1 MATFDRSFID
11 GVLWRMIG
19 LGAIAALLTGWLI
32 SLRFG
37 YSLAFGTAIGA
48 ASLRMTIVAVEGLLQ
63 AAVDGGKSGSG
74 WAVLIGIK
82 LMALLASVV
91 VVLALFKADPI
102 AFVIGFKMILPAIA
116 WQAIRKPR
124 FLDEDDDDAADQKES
139 L

>member
-1 MATFDRSFID
+1 MATIDRSFID
-11 GVLWRMIG
+11 GVFWRMIG
-19 LGAIAALLTGWLI
+19 LGIAAALITGWLI

-37 YSLAFGTAIGA
+37 YSLVLGTALGA
-48 ASLRMTIVAVEGLLQ
+48 ASLRITIVAVEGLLE
-63 AAVDGGKSGSG
+63 AIVDGERAGAG

-82 LMALLASVV
+82 LVALLAAVV
-91 VVLALFKADPI
+91 VVLALLKADPI

-124 FLDEDDDDAADQKES
+124 FLDGDDDAADEKES